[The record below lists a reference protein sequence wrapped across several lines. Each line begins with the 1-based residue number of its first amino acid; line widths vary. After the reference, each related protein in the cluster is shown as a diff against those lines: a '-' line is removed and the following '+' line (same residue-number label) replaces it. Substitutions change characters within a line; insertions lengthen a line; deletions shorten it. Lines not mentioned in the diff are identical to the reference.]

1 VTINRSIHAGK
12 NTVIGENCFM
22 MAASHAAH
30 DCEVGNNVVFA
41 NAALLAGHVS
51 VGDHTFLGGG
61 AAVHQF
67 CRIGEGVMVAGHA
80 SITRDVPHF
89 TMVAER
95 DDVIGFNVVGLKRRG
110 VGRAAIAELKAAFQD
125 VYFTAGNIRE
135 VAAGLMA
142 GGKFTSAEAR
152 KFLEFFSGGKR
163 SFARARRTVTA
174 RDGGM
179 MTAKLAFTCGDPAGV
194 GPEIIAAW
202 LAAHPEEAGDVA
214 VIGPARW
221 LGTLETAAAKIPVG
235 LEDFAATPG
244 MPTADGRS
252 WLWRRCSGRRRA
264 AWRASFAAWITGPV
278 SKEWLARVGYTWPGQ
293 TEFFAAQWGGE
304 PVMAF
309 CGGKLRVV
317 LATWHIPLVRS
328 AAGARP
334 AIAAPR
340 GGGG

>member
-1 VTINRSIHAGK
+1 MSTIHPTAIVEPGAQLGADCEIMAYAVVTKHCVLGDRVVVHPFAVIGGDPQYLKFDRATAAGVRIGAGTVVREHVTINRSIHAGK

-80 SITRDVPHF
+80 SITRDVPHY

-110 VGRAAIAELKAAFQD
+110 VSRAAIAELKAAFHD

-135 VAAGLMA
+135 VAAVLVA

-163 SFARARRTVTA
+163 SFARARRTAT
-174 RDGGM
+174 
-179 MTAKLAFTCGDPAGV
+179 
-194 GPEIIAAW
+194 E
-202 LAAHPEEAGDVA
+202 
-214 VIGPARW
+214 
-221 LGTLETAAAKIPVG
+221 ETA
-235 LEDFAATPG
+235 E
-244 MPTADGRS
+244 
-252 WLWRRCSGRRRA
+252 
-264 AWRASFAAWITGPV
+264 
-278 SKEWLARVGYTWPGQ
+278 
-293 TEFFAAQWGGE
+293 
-304 PVMAF
+304 
-309 CGGKLRVV
+309 
-317 LATWHIPLVRS
+317 
-328 AAGARP
+328 
-334 AIAAPR
+334 
-340 GGGG
+340 